1 MIILRSEREISKI
14 SESSY
19 IARSVLE
26 EVIEAAKPGVA
37 TRELDDIAVAL
48 MKRSGAESATI
59 GYKGYPRS
67 ICVSVNEEVVHG
79 IPGDRILLDGD
90 IVSVDVCVRKDGY
103 YGDCARTVPLGA
115 VDEEKRKLLE
125 TGEKAL
131 DAAISRALPGNRIGD
146 ISHAIESLATGMGC
160 SVVREFT
167 GHGIGTAMHEDPKI
181 PNYGR
186 PNTGCRI
193 KPGMVFAVEV
203 MINAGT
209 WEVNVLEDNWTVVT
223 SDGRS
228 SVHFENTIAVRKG
241 GSEVLT
247 CLRKT

>member
-1 MIILRSEREISKI
+1 MIVLRSEREISKI
-14 SESSY
+14 RESSH
-19 IARSVLE
+19 IARTVLE
-26 EVIEAAKPGVA
+26 EMINSAKPGVA

-48 MKRSGAESATI
+48 IERNGAESATI
-59 GYKGYPRS
+59 GYKGYPRH

-79 IPGDRILLDGD
+79 VPGDRVLRAGD
-90 IVSVDVCVRKDGY
+90 IVSIDICVHKDGY
-103 YGDCARTVPLGA
+103 YGDCARTVPLGT
-115 VDEEKRKLLE
+115 VDEEKRKLLDA
-125 TGEKAL
+125 GEKAL
-131 DAAISRALPGNRIGD
+131 DAAIGRALPGNRIGD
-146 ISHAIESLATGMGC
+146 ISHAIESVATGMGC

-167 GHGIGTAMHEDPKI
+167 GHGIGTSMHEDPKI

-209 WEVNVLEDNWTVVT
+209 WEVNVLEDNWTAVT

-228 SVHFENTIAVRKG
+228 SVHFEDTVAVTKDG
-241 GSEVLT
+241 NEVLT